1 MVDLLLLYGADVNFT
16 DAKGRTP
23 LHLAVKYN
31 PESEI
36 NRAYSVEKFYA
47 GRNRIAQTLL
57 NSGSQVNIPDND
69 GNIALHLAAELGVWA
84 LLETILKA
92 CKYSNS
98 PLYPMNHKGETPLDL
113 CKSDSTI
120 SKFRAWSELNGFNDI
135 PVGIGGRVLPALSS
149 GVEWPPMAESE
160 LDLVL

>member
-57 NSGSQVNIPDND
+57 SYGSQANIPDSD
-69 GNIALHLAAELGVWA
+69 GNTALHLAAELGVWV

-92 CKYSNS
+92 CKCSNS
-98 PLYPMNHKGETPLDL
+98 RLYPMNHKGETPLDL